1 MTRPL
6 NSEVW
11 DQASKP
17 YILYPTE
24 AFGACG
30 EFVAQAVEALQR
42 FSDLMVYQSD
52 NRICRIRNGSTPQP
66 IIWCSKVT
74 TTLGSPRISS

>member
-11 DQASKP
+11 DQVSKP
-17 YILYPTE
+17 DILYPTE

-30 EFVAQAVEALQR
+30 EFVAQTVGALQR

-52 NRICRIRNGSTPQP
+52 NRICRIRSRLYGVQRSRPHF
-66 IIWCSKVT
+66 
-74 TTLGSPRISS
+74 GSPHISS